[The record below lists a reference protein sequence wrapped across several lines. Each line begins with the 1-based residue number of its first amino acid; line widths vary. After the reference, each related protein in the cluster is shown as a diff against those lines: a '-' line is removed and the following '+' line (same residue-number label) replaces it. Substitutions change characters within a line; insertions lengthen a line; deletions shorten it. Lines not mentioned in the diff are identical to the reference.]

1 MTVSGAALPR
11 ESLTKGAKCV
21 KISKVLIS
29 KLICLRYFEE
39 YKLKFSKLITAIQGL
54 VTGVAMMVPGV
65 SGGTVAMILG
75 VYDNLITSVSS
86 FSKHMKQSILFL
98 LTFSVP
104 ALVGI
109 VLFSKPLLSLIDRY
123 EMVAMYLF
131 MGAVAGSIPM
141 IYREARVHKVNF
153 KFFACIGIGIAII
166 TAIRFIPKD
175 LFTGAQG
182 NQLTFILM
190 QFVGGILVAL
200 ALVLPGVSVTYMLV
214 VMGLYRST
222 MTAIGNLDIMSILPL
237 AVSSMIGVVLVA
249 KILERCMRVYPFAT
263 YLVILGFIL
272 GSLTE
277 VYPGLPSGTMIPLSI
292 FAFAF
297 GFIVIMMISLKGQNK
312 EA

>member
-1 MTVSGAALPR
+1 M
-11 ESLTKGAKCV
+11 
-21 KISKVLIS
+21 
-29 KLICLRYFEE
+29 
-39 YKLKFSKLITAIQGL
+39 KFSKLITAIQGL